1 MSKRQISPSPDQIP
15 RDIFSNESDMG
26 GPNRTD
32 SPNTRSMLSYTARLV
47 GKPEIYHK
55 AVYPPQNSKR
65 REKSR
70 NKQRT
75 KKALTKI
82 LKKSKADA
90 KTKELI
96 KIEIQKM
103 LRNESAPKDIHN
115 PDDLFSL
122 KELEEDEEKLKGGR
136 KSRKTRKMRGGAPE
150 IIDSENKLVANARY
164 QIISRS
170 NSSSV
175 ILDTRDM
182 ELVRPYLVDDNLKKQ
197 FIVQAL

>member
-122 KELEEDEEKLKGGR
+122 KELEEDEEELKQTIADEQGIDTDVDGWEDEVENFIEEKRQELLSEWLQEKLEELQ
-136 KSRKTRKMRGGAPE
+136 A
-150 IIDSENKLVANARY
+150 
-164 QIISRS
+164 ISF
-170 NSSSV
+170 
-175 ILDTRDM
+175 
-182 ELVRPYLVDDNLKKQ
+182 E
-197 FIVQAL
+197 